1 MKSDSADAIAKLHK
15 MGIKTVMLTG
25 DNKLTAA
32 AIAKEVKIDEVVSQV
47 MPGEKA
53 EQVKQLQADGSF
65 VAMVG
70 DGINDAPALAQSDI
84 GFAIGS
90 GTDVAM
96 ESAGIVLMQNSLNGV
111 VTAIELSRATLRN
124 IKQNLFWAFAYNTA
138 GIPLAAGVLYLFG
151 GPVLNPMFAAA
162 AMAMSSVSVVT
173 NALRLKYFKPDQK
186 IKSENKETEMKTKI
200 NIDGMSC
207 MHCVKTV
214 TEKLNGVEGI
224 SSTTVNLEEKHAI
237 VNSNSPVDEALVT
250 QVITDAGYKVL
261 GIEAQQSDSN
271 S

>member
-1 MKSDSADAIAKLHK
+1 
-15 MGIKTVMLTG
+15 
-25 DNKLTAA
+25 
-32 AIAKEVKIDEVVSQV
+32 
-47 MPGEKA
+47 
-53 EQVKQLQADGSF
+53 
-65 VAMVG
+65 MVG

-96 ESAGIVLMQNSLNGV
+96 ESAGIVLMQNSLSGV

-138 GIPLAAGVLYLFG
+138 GIPLAAGVFYLFG

-173 NALRLKYFKPDQK
+173 NALRLRYFKPDEGIQYPDQK
-186 IKSENKETEMKTKI
+186 AIKSENKEIKMKTKI
-200 NIDGMSC
+200 NIDGMTC

-214 TEKLNGVEGI
+214 TEKLNDLEGI

-237 VNSNSPVDEALVT
+237 VNSDSPVDEALVT
-250 QVITDAGYKVL
+250 QVITDAGYKVV
-261 GIEAQQSDSN
+261 GIEAL
-271 S
+271 